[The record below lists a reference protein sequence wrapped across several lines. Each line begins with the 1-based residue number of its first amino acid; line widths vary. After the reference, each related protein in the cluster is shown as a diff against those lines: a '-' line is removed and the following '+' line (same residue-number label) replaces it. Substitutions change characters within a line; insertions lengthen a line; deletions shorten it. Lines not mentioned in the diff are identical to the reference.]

1 MRDFHFPGRSPVYGS
16 NGMASTSNPLSSKVA
31 IQILEA
37 GGNAVDAA
45 IAAALLQGL
54 LEPQMA
60 GIGGDCFILLSPAGS
75 DEIIAL
81 NGSGRAPNKIDAEKI
96 RDTGHSVMPL
106 RGVESITMPGAI
118 DAFCRLSADYGKIGL
133 KASLAPAIH
142 YMKSGVPIA
151 PRTAFDWSLA
161 EPELKGAARDFYL
174 IKGKAPQIG
183 QLFQAPMQA
192 KVLEKIAEKGRDGF
206 YKGEVAQDMVSSLNA
221 IGGTHSLEDFENVS
235 CNYTAPISGKY
246 GDIEMFEHPP
256 NGQGATAIC
265 INNILSQF
273 DLQSMDAFGVQR
285 THIEAEATK
294 LAYDARNRFIAD
306 KSNRIDHMLSMETA
320 KNLASLIN
328 PKAATINVKSITE
341 SVHKETICL
350 TIVDKD
356 LMSVS
361 LIYSVFHSFGS
372 GYASSKYGINFQNRG
387 AGFTL
392 EKNHPN
398 EVGPKK
404 RPMHT
409 IIPGMLKKDDKILM
423 PFCVMGG
430 AYQATGHH
438 RFVSNIVDFNLHP
451 QASIDAPR
459 SFADAGVLKVERG
472 YKNDVCQG
480 LIDLGHDLIVPDT
493 PIGGA
498 QAIFIDYKNGILIG
512 SSDARKDGA
521 SLGY

>member
-1 MRDFHFPGRSPVYGS
+1 MRDFHLPGRSPVYGS

-45 IAAALLQGL
+45 IGAALLQGL

-75 DEIIAL
+75 EEIIAL
-81 NGSGRAPNKIDAEKI
+81 NGSGRAPEKLCAKKI
-96 RDTGHSVMPL
+96 RDAGHSVMPI

-118 DAFCRLSADYGKIGL
+118 DAFCTLSSDYGKLGL

-142 YMKSGVPIA
+142 YMKTGVPIA
-151 PRTAFDWSLA
+151 PRTSFDWILA
-161 EPELKGAARDFYL
+161 ESELKGAARDFYL
-174 IKGKAPQIG
+174 IKGKAPQARQI
-183 QLFQAPMQA
+183 FQAPMQA
-192 KVLEKIAEKGRDGF
+192 KVLEKIADKGRDGF
-206 YKGEVAQDMVSSLNA
+206 YKGEVAEDMVSSLNA
-221 IGGTHSLEDFENVS
+221 IGGSHSLEDFANVR
-235 CNYTAPISGKY
+235 CNYTTPISGKY
-246 GDIEMFEHPP
+246 GSIEMFEHPP

-265 INNILSQF
+265 INNILSYF
-273 DLQSMDAFGVQR
+273 DISSMDAFGVQR

-306 KSNRIDHMLSMETA
+306 KSSRIDHMLSMETA
-320 KNLASLIN
+320 KNLASLIDTKSVLVN
-328 PKAATINVKSITE
+328 TKSITE

-372 GYASSKYGINFQNRG
+372 GFASSKFGINFQNRG

-392 EKNHPN
+392 EENHPN
-398 EVGPKK
+398 EAGAKK

-409 IIPGMLKKDDKILM
+409 IIPGMLKENEKIIM

-430 AYQATGHH
+430 AYQATGHS
-438 RFVSNIVDFNLHP
+438 RFVSNFVDFKLHP
-451 QASIDAPR
+451 QSSIDSPR
-459 SFADAGVLKVERG
+459 SFADGNFLKIERG
-472 YKNDVCQG
+472 YKNNVCQS
-480 LIDLGHDLIVPDT
+480 LTDLGHNLIVPDT

-498 QAIFIDYKNGILIG
+498 QAVYIDYENGTLVG
-512 SSDARKDGA
+512 ASDARKDGA

>member
-1 MRDFHFPGRSPVYGS
+1 MQEIG
-16 NGMASTSNPLSSKVA
+16 
-31 IQILEA
+31 
-37 GGNAVDAA
+37 
-45 IAAALLQGL
+45 LLQIKVIVL
-54 LEPQMA
+54 
-60 GIGGDCFILLSPAGS
+60 ITCFQ
-75 DEIIAL
+75 
-81 NGSGRAPNKIDAEKI
+81 
-96 RDTGHSVMPL
+96 
-106 RGVESITMPGAI
+106 
-118 DAFCRLSADYGKIGL
+118 
-133 KASLAPAIH
+133 
-142 YMKSGVPIA
+142 
-151 PRTAFDWSLA
+151 W
-161 EPELKGAARDFYL
+161 
-174 IKGKAPQIG
+174 
-183 QLFQAPMQA
+183 
-192 KVLEKIAEKGRDGF
+192 
-206 YKGEVAQDMVSSLNA
+206 
-221 IGGTHSLEDFENVS
+221 
-235 CNYTAPISGKY
+235 
-246 GDIEMFEHPP
+246 
-256 NGQGATAIC
+256 
-265 INNILSQF
+265 
-273 DLQSMDAFGVQR
+273 
-285 THIEAEATK
+285 
-294 LAYDARNRFIAD
+294 
-306 KSNRIDHMLSMETA
+306 ETA

>member
-1 MRDFHFPGRSPVYGS
+1 MRDFHLPGRSPVYGS

-45 IAAALLQGL
+45 IGAALLQGL

-75 DEIIAL
+75 EEIVAL
-81 NGSGRAPNKIDAEKI
+81 NGSGRAPEKLCAKQI
-96 RDTGHSVMPL
+96 RDAGHSVMPI

-118 DAFCRLSADYGKIGL
+118 DAFCTLSSDYGKLGL

-142 YMKSGVPIA
+142 YMKTGVPIA
-151 PRTAFDWSLA
+151 PRTSFDWILA
-161 EPELKGAARDFYL
+161 ESELKGAARDFYL
-174 IKGKAPQIG
+174 IKGKAPQAG
-183 QLFQAPMQA
+183 QIFQAPMQA
-192 KVLEKIAEKGRDGF
+192 KVLEKIADKGRDGF
-206 YKGEVAQDMVSSLNA
+206 YKGEVAEDMVSSLNA
-221 IGGTHSLEDFENVS
+221 IGGSHSLEDFANVR
-235 CNYTAPISGKY
+235 CNYTTPISGKY
-246 GDIEMFEHPP
+246 GSIEMFEHPP

-265 INNILSQF
+265 INNILSHF
-273 DLQSMDAFGVQR
+273 DISSMDAFGVQR

-306 KSNRIDHMLSMETA
+306 KCSRIDHMLSMETA
-320 KNLASLIN
+320 KNLASLIDTKSVLVN
-328 PKAATINVKSITE
+328 TKSITE

-372 GYASSKYGINFQNRG
+372 GFASSKFGINFQNRG

-392 EKNHPN
+392 EENHPN
-398 EVGPKK
+398 EAGAKK

-409 IIPGMLKKDDKILM
+409 IIPGMLKENEKIIM

-430 AYQATGHH
+430 AYQATGHS
-438 RFVSNIVDFNLHP
+438 RFVSNIVDFKLHP
-451 QASIDAPR
+451 QSSIDSPR
-459 SFADAGVLKVERG
+459 SFADGDFLKIERG
-472 YKNDVCQG
+472 YKNNVCQG
-480 LIDLGHDLIVPDT
+480 LTDLGHNLIVPDT

-498 QAIFIDYKNGILIG
+498 QAVYIDYKNGTLVG
-512 SSDARKDGA
+512 ASDARKDGA